1 MEGSIQFKE
10 RLSLKTCFLLNTPCK
25 MIVLEQILL
34 TEMILNISRF
44 VLFLSP
50 VITMLTDD
58 QGMMAMIV
66 CLLMVIMRDDG
77 HSVI

>member
-25 MIVLEQILL
+25 MIILEHILL

-50 VITMLTDD
+50 VITMLTADH
-58 QGMMAMIV
+58 GMMVIIV